1 MNPLATATPR
11 WLGRSARPLGPRQA
25 AERPGDEPAWE
36 LGPPGLLPVSGPL
49 ALHTIVTAIVL
60 PLGIVGVAAVTWGDW
75 PLGLRIVC
83 GLAGLFGVALS
94 ALLTLWPLLYAA
106 GLREQLVIAE
116 GHLIHRQG
124 LPPLLSRARAL
135 GSAEGLRARVAE
147 RPERLRDHLLTP
159 ARRSFA
165 FGYCVELVRGD
176 TVVARFGTWLDH
188 DLAKTLVARLTPH
201 LVATPAPTEPLP
213 ELASPPPRRDPWGVA
228 LDLSIALGL
237 FAFNTWPGA
246 LDLLEAAYP
255 FAALAFFATLPLWL
269 ATRAEGHGLDPDL
282 DRPLLV
288 GFGLALAGLV
298 LLTGAAF
305 VPLLPAA
312 WLGEDHALSIWH
324 IGICL
329 VIFGAFATW
338 IGRRASRARLP
349 KPPATL
355 PTWLLDAA
363 LFLSLLTLTGVHE
376 SWAWRW
382 VEDSQRNLGPL
393 SIAML
398 PTAAAILVWPG
409 RFFYQLERPFSDGP
423 RWRFIGLLATFT
435 AYALFGRV

>member
-1 MNPLATATPR
+1 MNVPITVPSR
-11 WLGRSARPLGPRQA
+11 WLGRSARPLGPRQV
-25 AERPGDEPAWE
+25 AERPGNEPTWE

-49 ALHTIVTAIVL
+49 ALHTLVTAIVL
-60 PLGIVGVAAVTWGDW
+60 PLGIVGVAALTWSDW

-94 ALLTLWPLLYAA
+94 VLLTLWPLLYAA
-106 GLREQLVIAE
+106 GLREQLLIAA
-116 GHLIHRQG
+116 GQVTHRQG
-124 LPPLLSRARAL
+124 LPPLLSRTRPL
-135 GSAEGLRARVAE
+135 GPAQGLRARVAE

-176 TVVARFGTWLDH
+176 KVVARFGTILDH
-188 DLAKTLVARLTPH
+188 DLAKALVARIAPH
-201 LVATPAPTEPLP
+201 LGPNPGPTSPLP
-213 ELASPPPRRDPWGVA
+213 ELAPPRARRDPWGLA
-228 LDLSIALGL
+228 LDLGIGLAL

-246 LDLLEAAYP
+246 LALLESAYP
-255 FAALAFFATLPLWL
+255 FAVLAFFATLPLWL
-269 ATRAEGHGLDPDL
+269 ATRTPGHGLDPTL
-282 DRPLLV
+282 DRPLVV

-298 LLTGAAF
+298 LLTSIAF
-305 VPLLPAA
+305 VPLLPEA
-312 WLGEDHALSIWH
+312 WLGEDHTLSIWH

-329 VIFGAFATW
+329 GIFAVYATW
-338 IGRRASRARLP
+338 VGRRASRFLLP
-349 KPPATL
+349 KPPAVL
-355 PTWLLDAA
+355 PRWLLDAT

-409 RFFYQLERPFSDGP
+409 RFFYQLEHPFSDGP
-423 RWRFIGLLATFT
+423 RWRLIGLLATFT
-435 AYALFGRV
+435 TYAILGDV